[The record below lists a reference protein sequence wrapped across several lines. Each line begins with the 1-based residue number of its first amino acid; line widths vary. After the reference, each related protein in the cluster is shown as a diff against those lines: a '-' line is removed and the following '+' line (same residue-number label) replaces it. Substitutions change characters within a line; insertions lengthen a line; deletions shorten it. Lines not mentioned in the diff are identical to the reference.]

1 MSSAQAVEIP
11 SPGEMA
17 EIVERGLARTDMM
30 VDQAVG
36 KPQTL
41 RLLVYEPGLQ
51 RLAKQGVEAA
61 DQKVALQLLQ
71 MLGREPSDFVRPAQ
85 RRGGR
90 PSKGQLELFD
100 YAEV

>member
-17 EIVERGLARTDMM
+17 EIVERGLTRTEMM
-30 VDQAVG
+30 LDQAVG

-41 RLLVYEPGLQ
+41 RLLIYEPGLQ

-61 DQKVALQLLQ
+61 DRKVALQLLQ
-71 MLGREPSDFVRPAQ
+71 MLGREPSDFVRSAQ

-90 PSKGQLELFD
+90 PARGQLELF
-100 YAEV
+100 